1 MNKYKRLFSS
11 DNARSSAIKK
21 NIIAG
26 VGIKGCS
33 VISTLLL
40 VPVTINYISS
50 ELYGIWLTLSSIVQW
65 ISFFDV
71 GFGNGMRNKLTTAIA
86 KNDYNLGKSYVST
99 TYVIVTAIFTLIGLC
114 AFVFTPYVNWS
125 GFLNVS
131 TQYQETLVGV
141 MQVVILSFCIQIVL
155 KLLQNVI
162 QAFQMNALAS
172 CFDMLGNF
180 VALIAILCMSYTLAP
195 DLKYIALAFSVA
207 PLLVYIIASL
217 ILYNTKFKQVSPS
230 LNFYSSKYVKEL
242 FNLGGEFFVIQIA
255 GIVLYQ
261 MINILLSR
269 LCGPEQVTVYNIA
282 YKYFGVAQMGLNIML
297 APLLSAFTDAFAKND
312 YSWMSQIYKKLKK
325 VYLGLS
331 AILIAMMFISPIA
344 YSLWVGDSVQVPFLV
359 SMLVCIY
366 YVIALWCNI
375 TTCIINGLGK
385 VRLQLWICLAMMFT
399 FLPLANILGGS
410 LGINGVLTAMII
422 INTPSFFLQKVQVD
436 RLLEKRAK
444 GLWNK

>member
-40 VPVTINYISS
+40 VPITINYISS

-230 LNFYSSKYVKEL
+230 IKFYSSKYVKEL

-297 APLLSAFTDAFAKND
+297 APLWSAFTDAFAKND

-331 AILIAMMFISPIA
+331 AILIVMMFISPIA

>member
-297 APLLSAFTDAFAKND
+297 APLWSAFTDAFAKND

>member
-230 LNFYSSKYVKEL
+230 IKFYSSKYVKEL

-297 APLLSAFTDAFAKND
+297 APLWSAFTDAFAKND

-331 AILIAMMFISPIA
+331 AILIVMMFISPIA